1 MLTSTHSRLNTRRD
15 KYRKMNDNKNE
26 IEILSSNSSNSPLV
40 LDAVETDSANVA
52 PDNTSMAS
60 EHGYFWVG
68 IKIPK
73 SLVFGGLG
81 YVAGGFVGV
90 YGGSYGVFLAG
101 VLGLHFYYFFV

>member
-1 MLTSTHSRLNTRRD
+1 MTSTHLRLNSRKD

-26 IEILSSNSSNSPLV
+26 IPSSSSSNSSLV

-52 PDNTSMAS
+52 PDNSSMVS

-90 YGGSYGVFLAG
+90 YGGSCGVFLAG
-101 VLGLHFYYFFV
+101 VLGLHFYFFFV

>member
-1 MLTSTHSRLNTRRD
+1 M
-15 KYRKMNDNKNE
+15 YCNKNE
-26 IEILSSNSSNSPLV
+26 IEVSSPNSPDSSLG
-40 LDAVETDSANVA
+40 LDAVETDSANGA
-52 PDNTSMAS
+52 PDNSSCMAS

-68 IKIPK
+68 VKIPK

-101 VLGLHFYYFFV
+101 VLGLHFYHFFV